1 MGNLRAPTLIGTPR
15 SERGR
20 DPTPSVVTNG
30 TNTEDRGISNNAPT
44 PRVLKYSQD
53 PKGEHETGS
62 AGSVTASDNQLQT
75 EESNETLATLTE
87 PRCGPQDVLST
98 MRTEF
103 LASQEALIRINA
115 RLDRIDESN
124 ANSNKRVEESQARVE
139 ISQKEVNKRIG
150 EFNNMIKDAGSAT
163 ERAKE
168 VDGSTQLVLKG
179 IGDITNK
186 VANLTETLRLAYDK
200 LSQLST
206 EQTRTLETHVAQT
219 HVALLTGIEVSI
231 QEVLKSFFQDYLNQE
246 EGSETSEEQKA
257 GPIEETGPEEIPT
270 PARTVPMPSE
280 STTRHEVLGS
290 GELLTT
296 ILPATERVTEPVAR
310 KGGTPSTVAQAGTTH
325 QGLVITPTMY
335 NLNSTTMGKSDPPSG
350 TAKLARQIEGINDK
364 WISTVPS
371 PARTGAAGNLQF
383 QDQDDGGSRDWIDAI
398 DHSQQETHLGSSEP
412 DSPSSDDDCDNKR
425 MPPVENQEIS
435 QTLCNKCKE
444 PQTPRYTFVNCSGCK
459 RAFHSACLS
468 FSSYS
473 MCDSCVQAG
482 KSSPERT
489 DDSSTT
495 TDESEKEYKSNNRAN
510 RRESPPTRSTTRHSP
525 TNNSKAGIADPAKPP
540 TSEIDNSDI
549 RSQIESQ
556 SSTTTSTSQRV
567 SSEPKAKSQA
577 SLVNFGFS
585 QN

>member
-1 MGNLRAPTLIGTPR
+1 MYPEEYWKGEETTELN
-15 SERGR
+15 SRGG
-20 DPTPSVVTNG
+20 TNG
-30 TNTEDRGISNNAPT
+30 EENKDGKDDSEED
-44 PRVLKYSQD
+44 KY
-53 PKGEHETGS
+53 
-62 AGSVTASDNQLQT
+62 A
-75 EESNETLATLTE
+75 
-87 PRCGPQDVLST
+87 
-98 MRTEF
+98 
-103 LASQEALIRINA
+103 IIA
-115 RLDRIDESN
+115 RLRKQIADWDN
-124 ANSNKRVEESQARVE
+124 
-139 ISQKEVNKRIG
+139 G
-150 EFNNMIKDAGSAT
+150 
-163 ERAKE
+163 
-168 VDGSTQLVLKG
+168 
-179 IGDITNK
+179 
-186 VANLTETLRLAYDK
+186 
-200 LSQLST
+200 SQLST
-206 EQTRTLETHVAQT
+206 TPNSGLEPKGDVDTYTAP
-219 HVALLTGIEVSI
+219 ERDI
-231 QEVLKSFFQDYLNQE
+231 QLS
-246 EGSETSEEQKA
+246 TT
-257 GPIEETGPEEIPT
+257 PIEETGPEEIPT

-444 PQTPRYTFVNCSGCK
+444 PQTPRYTFVKCSGCK